1 MAIFGIFQILLILLV
16 LTVFSNCFFF
26 FLIEQLNVIIGFLSL
41 LLTAFYFQFCLR
53 DTEKKNRQS
62 NYS

>member
-1 MAIFGIFQILLILLV
+1 MVIFAIFQILLILRI
-16 LTVFSNCFFF
+16 LTVFSNCF

-41 LLTAFYFQFCLR
+41 LLTTFYFQFCLR